1 MEQKIVKYSVLS
13 PLAKVPAY
21 ATVGAAAAD
30 LCAALEEPLII
41 APMQR
46 VLVPT
51 GLAIELP
58 DAGCV
63 ALVYARSGLS
73 IKHGLCMAN
82 GVGVVDSDYRGELKV
97 PMINLGTE
105 PYTIA
110 PGERVA
116 QLCIAPVWQAAFV
129 PAATLNETERVL
141 AVPRSMPISQVNILR
156 RASSSCKIGFAIF
169 ISPSCVCAGGPHKEC
184 ARHAAA
190 ARPLRHCRYSAPAWR
205 STCARRCTGRPIIL

>member
-1 MEQKIVKYSVLS
+1 MRPYGGIVISNCSFLIEITPNSSLLTPNSPQRTMEQKIVKYSVLS

-21 ATVGAAAAD
+21 ATAGAAAAD
-30 LCAALEEPLII
+30 LCAALEEPLTI

-116 QLCIAPVWQAAFV
+116 QLCIAPVWQA
-129 PAATLNETERVL
+129 
-141 AVPRSMPISQVNILR
+141 
-156 RASSSCKIGFAIF
+156 GFAAAEELSDTDRGI
-169 ISPSCVCAGGPHKEC
+169 GGFG
-184 ARHAAA
+184 
-190 ARPLRHCRYSAPAWR
+190 
-205 STCARRCTGRPIIL
+205 STGK